1 MDTHERAFIPKAYIS
16 NSNERLKMY
25 GLIEEKSKKNLFK
38 ELKIMFEDRFGEIP
52 NELKTLF
59 EVMKIKNLASKV
71 GIDKIITKKDRT
83 SFVYF
88 DNEKNKNQKQ
98 NSILQLLKKLNENG
112 EKTDIKEKN
121 HQLSIVSNSLISV
134 NKTLLFLKKTKNKTQ

>member
-38 ELKIMFEDRFGEIP
+38 ELKIMFEDRFGEMP

-59 EVMKIKNLASKV
+59 EVMKIKNLASKI

-83 SFVYF
+83 SFIYL
-88 DNEKNKNQKQ
+88 DNEKKQKP
-98 NSILQLLKKLNENG
+98 
-112 EKTDIKEKN
+112 KTEQYI
-121 HQLSIVSNSLISV
+121 
-134 NKTLLFLKKTKNKTQ
+134 TTTKKTK

>member
-1 MDTHERAFIPKAYIS
+1 
-16 NSNERLKMY
+16 MY

-59 EVMKIKNLASKV
+59 KVMKIKNLASKV

-98 NSILQLLKKLNENG
+98 NSILQLLKN
-112 EKTDIKEKN
+112 
-121 HQLSIVSNSLISV
+121 
-134 NKTLLFLKKTKNKTQ
+134 